1 MRKVTNLDDVRP
13 SGERI
18 RAQQKR
24 QWPEAPERSA
34 GDRAA
39 LTFMFA
45 TTFNDVSLVLIA
57 ATHVVESAR
66 NEAED
71 RQVDG
76 DDLGD
81 ALTRLRALP
90 DRDRD

>member
-1 MRKVTNLDDVRP
+1 
-13 SGERI
+13 
-18 RAQQKR
+18 
-24 QWPEAPERSA
+24 
-34 GDRAA
+34 
-39 LTFMFA
+39 MFA
-45 TTFNDVSLVLIA
+45 TTFNDVSLILIA
-57 ATHVVESAR
+57 AAYVVESAR

-90 DRDRD
+90 DRD

>member
-1 MRKVTNLDDVRP
+1 
-13 SGERI
+13 
-18 RAQQKR
+18 
-24 QWPEAPERSA
+24 
-34 GDRAA
+34 
-39 LTFMFA
+39 MFA

-66 NEAED
+66 NEAKD